1 MSENS
6 DTNSQI
12 TSKNLAQ
19 EAGKLLFH
27 QIRQKGSKDIFA
39 DYIILLRTTPLK
51 NLAAA
56 DKEEHKTKLEETC
69 RKVLTRL
76 QEAGLQA
83 EVRRGSDKL
92 VFIFVLCDLH
102 RLKREVDTS
111 RINDWFA
118 GVRVKD
124 IQNDND
130 VENDEPL
137 SDSERLRLIYEIITK
152 PVREKGAGINPGLGD
167 FELVESILLLQ
178 DGEYNEDWIKTWSTK
193 WIIEKEELFR
203 LRNHFGEKIAY
214 YFAFL
219 QYYCVWL
226 VAPSTVG
233 LFTWL
238 FLSGYSTFFGVFIV
252 LWCIVFVEFWRRKEY
267 ELSVEWGVRNY
278 SRVERYRPT
287 FQEECYIPDGVTGD
301 KKPYF
306 SPWKRWLRRA
316 VAAPIIIMFSL
327 TLAVSLLFYIL
338 LDVIMSDYYTG
349 PFREQ
354 LIYLPT
360 IAYCALVPTLNMFY
374 TKIARRLNE
383 YENYET
389 ESYYEF
395 NLSQKIF
402 ISNFLLGYLS
412 IFFIGWIYIP
422 FNNEIGQFF
431 GRFFEIFGLSL
442 TIKRVGPER
451 LMNELK
457 YFVLTAQIMNLFM
470 EIGLPYLLRAGE
482 VGVKKIQ
489 RTTTKDDARN
499 EDESAF
505 LKRVRKEAKL
515 PVYDI
520 YTDYSE
526 IIIQFG
532 YVSLFSVIWPL
543 TPIAALIN
551 NWVELRSDAIKMCVH
566 TRRPIPCRADSIG
579 PWLENLTLLT
589 WLSAITNPS
598 LLYLYHP
605 TSNAFSSA
613 SLIVIMA
620 LIFCTEHIFSFIHYI
635 VQQMMSA
642 IPNSADEYIK
652 KQEYEAKKRLLEK
665 RESSIDAL
673 KRKISSQKNE
683 ESWFWDDHSLD
694 LEESL
699 RSAIHD
705 YKIE

>member
-6 DTNSQI
+6 DKDSIQLM
-12 TSKNLAQ
+12 NLVQ
-19 EAGKLLFH
+19 ETGKLLFH

-39 DYIILLRTTPLK
+39 DYIILVRTKSLK
-51 NLAAA
+51 NLVAA

-69 RKVLTRL
+69 RKVIARL
-76 QEAGLQA
+76 QQAGLQA
-83 EVRRGSDKL
+83 EVRRGSEKL
-92 VFIFVLCDLH
+92 IFIFVLCDIH

-111 RINDWFA
+111 RISDWFA
-118 GVRVKD
+118 GVRVKE

-130 VENDEPL
+130 EVENDEPIP
-137 SDSERLRLIYEIITK
+137 DSERLRLIYEIITN
-152 PVREKGAGINPGLGD
+152 PVRERGAGINPGLGE

-193 WIIEKEELFR
+193 WIIEKEDLFR
-203 LRNHFGEKIAY
+203 LRDRFGEKIAF

-219 QYYCVWL
+219 QYYCLWL
-226 VAPSTVG
+226 IAPSIVG

-238 FLSGYSTFFGVFIV
+238 FLSEYSIFFGVFIV
-252 LWCIVFVEFWRRKEY
+252 LWSIVFVEFWRRKEY
-267 ELSVEWGVRNY
+267 ELSVWWGVRNY
-278 SRVERYRPT
+278 SRVERLRPT
-287 FQEECYIPDGVTGD
+287 FQEECYISDPVTGEM
-301 KKPYF
+301 KPYF
-306 SPWKRWLRRA
+306 PPWKRWLRRA

-327 TLAVSLLFYIL
+327 TLAVTLLFYIL
-338 LDVIMSDYYTG
+338 LQVIMSDYYTG
-349 PFREQ
+349 PFRDE

-360 IAYCALVPTLNMFY
+360 VAYCILVPTLNMFY
-374 TKIARRLNE
+374 AKIARRLNE

-402 ISNFLLGYLS
+402 ISNFLLGYLA

-422 FNNEIGQFF
+422 FNYEIGQFF
-431 GRFFEIFGLSL
+431 RSFFEIFGLSL
-442 TIKRVGPER
+442 TIKPVGPER
-451 LMNELK
+451 LVNELK
-457 YFVLTAQIMNLFM
+457 YFVLTAQIMSLFM
-470 EIGLPYLLRAGE
+470 EIGLPYLLRAGA

-489 RTTTKDDARN
+489 RTTTRDDARN

-505 LKRVRKEAKL
+505 LKRVRREAKL

-520 YTDYSE
+520 YEDYAE
-526 IIIQFG
+526 MTTQFG

-543 TPIAALIN
+543 APIAALIN
-551 NWVELRSDAIKMCVH
+551 NWVELRSDAIKICVH
-566 TRRPIPCRADSIG
+566 TRPPIPHRADGIG
-579 PWLENLTLLT
+579 PWLENLMLLT

-613 SLIVIMA
+613 SLIVMMA
-620 LIFCTEHIFSFIHYI
+620 LIFCTEHLFSFIHYI
-635 VQQMMSA
+635 IQHMMST
-642 IPNSADEYIK
+642 IPYSADDYIK
-652 KQEYEAKKRLLEK
+652 KQEYKAKKRLLEK
-665 RESSIDAL
+665 RAGKSPFKSPNIDAE
-673 KRKISSQKNE
+673 KEGI
-683 ESWFWDDHSLD
+683 WFGDNHFTD

-705 YKIE
+705 YKTE

>member
-1 MSENS
+1 MSKNS
-6 DTNSQI
+6 DADSQVNS
-12 TSKNLAQ
+12 TNLAQ
-19 EAGKLLFH
+19 GTDKLLFH
-27 QIRQKGSKDIFA
+27 QIRQKGNKDIFA
-39 DYIILLRTTPLK
+39 DYIILLRTIPTKSLPPT
-51 NLAAA
+51 
-56 DKEEHKTKLEETC
+56 DKEEHKKKLEETC
-69 RKVLTRL
+69 RKVIYSLE
-76 QEAGLQA
+76 QAGLQA

-92 VFIFVLCDLH
+92 IFIFVLCDLH
-102 RLKREVDTS
+102 RLKREVETS

-124 IQNDND
+124 IQDDNE

-137 SDSERLRLIYEIITK
+137 PDSERLRLVYEIITK
-152 PVREKGAGINPGLGD
+152 PVQEKGAGINPGLGD

-178 DGEYNEDWIKTWSTK
+178 DDEYNEEWIKTWSTK
-193 WIIEKEELFR
+193 WIIEKEDLFR

-226 VAPSTVG
+226 IVPSIVG

-238 FLSGYSTFFGVFIV
+238 ALSEYSIFYGVSIA
-252 LWCIVFVEFWRRKEY
+252 LWSIVFVEFWRRKEY
-267 ELSVEWGVRNY
+267 ELSVWWGVRNY
-278 SRVERYRPT
+278 SRVERCRPT
-287 FQEECYIPDGVTGD
+287 FQKEYYIPDPITGEN
-301 KKPYF
+301 KPYF
-306 SPWKRWLRRA
+306 SPWRRWLRRA

-327 TLAVSLLFYIL
+327 TLSVTLLFYIL
-338 LDVIMSDYYTG
+338 LNVIMSDYYDG
-349 PFREQ
+349 PFREE
-354 LIYLPT
+354 LMYLPT
-360 IAYCALVPTLNMFY
+360 VAYCALVPALSMFY

-402 ISNFLLGYLS
+402 ISNFLIGNLS

-422 FNNEIGQFF
+422 FNYEIGQYF
-431 GRFFEIFGLSL
+431 GSFFEIFGLSV
-442 TIKRVGPER
+442 TIEPVGPER

-457 YFVLTAQIMNLFM
+457 YFVLTGQIMSLFM
-470 EIGLPYLLRAGE
+470 EIALPYLLRAGA

-505 LKRVRKEAKL
+505 LKRIRREAKL

-520 YTDYSE
+520 FEDYAE
-526 IIIQFG
+526 IITQFG

-551 NWVELRSDAIKMCVH
+551 NLVELRSDAIKLCVH
-566 TRRPIPCRADSIG
+566 TRRPIPHRADSIG
-579 PWLENLTLLT
+579 PWLENLELLT

-605 TSNAFSSA
+605 TSKAFSSA
-613 SLIVIMA
+613 SLIVMMA
-620 LIFCTEHIFSFIHYI
+620 LIFCTEHIFSIVRYI
-635 VQQMMSA
+635 VRQMMSA
-642 IPNSADEYIK
+642 IPSSADDYIK
-652 KQEYEAKKRLLEK
+652 SQEYNAKKRLLEK
-665 RESSIDAL
+665 RAPAL
-673 KRKISSQKNE
+673 KRQISNQEKGGTWTWGN
-683 ESWFWDDHSLD
+683 D

-705 YKIE
+705 YKTE